1 MFKLWP
7 CSRVWQHFY
16 WMVWTGGAL
25 VVSLMKDLN
34 WWQCSDVLI
43 NISVGCNDMWGWPQ
57 VSWHRPIRRLQ
68 PIGGWLMTQRVAG
81 GNICY
86 VLISSVTV
94 IVTGLVTT
102 RWLFSAL
109 NNVQEEHVMSP
120 THHSCSFISRL
131 FPRIL
136 QSSRQFKITLLA
148 YNPTSACP
156 QRHKLDL
163 AFNNVKP
170 KDRYF
175 VLD

>member
-1 MFKLWP
+1 MFKHWP

-68 PIGGWLMTQRVAG
+68 PIRGWLMRQRVAG

-120 THHSCSFISRL
+120 THHSCCHVPSFQGFFQGLYKALDNIIVQDHIIS
-131 FPRIL
+131 I
-136 QSSRQFKITLLA
+136 
-148 YNPTSACP
+148 
-156 QRHKLDL
+156 
-163 AFNNVKP
+163 
-170 KDRYF
+170 
-175 VLD
+175 